1 MTDAAAIS
9 GDFATYRHVQGRK
22 VLQLVIEVPAEMASA
37 VFAALGTPG
46 AGEGIPVALARL
58 QTVPEQPSG
67 NSGQLPAPKERRPFS
82 ELPYSQQAAMRCAEP
97 EFFKFLQTK
106 FRPDAVIPFDP
117 LRDNNAPPAVPYL
130 RNLIGIGSRRDLD
143 HHPIAA
149 ERWQALEAE
158 YYAWSRGMR

>member
-1 MTDAAAIS
+1 MTAPAAIS

-22 VLQLVIEVPAEMASA
+22 VLQLVIEVPAELAA
-37 VFAALGTPG
+37 TVFATLGTPG

-58 QTVPEQPSG
+58 HSPAEPIAKPE
-67 NSGQLPAPKERRPFS
+67 APKERRPFS
-82 ELPYSQQAAMRCAEP
+82 ELPYSQQAAMRCNEP
-97 EFFKFLQTK
+97 EFFKFLKTK

-130 RNLIGIGSRRDLD
+130 REILGIGSRRDLD

-158 YYAWSRGMR
+158 YYAWQRGAR